1 MSGCSV
7 MWPSPMRMMKTTA
20 RKLLAALAF
29 FSGSLGAV
37 PLSAMA
43 DTCRAAHFDGVA
55 FTLCE
60 VQAGVDLR
68 LFHSGPAGL
77 LGSFSAVNDLLA
89 IEGKALAFAMNS
101 GMYHRDREP
110 VGLYVE
116 NGVERTGV
124 QTRAS
129 DDNFGM
135 LPNGVF
141 CINEAGFSITDSRE
155 FAQTAR
161 ACRFATQSG
170 PMMVKQGALHP
181 RFIPGGDSKY
191 IRNGVGVSADGQRAV
206 FAISEES
213 VNFDT
218 FGRLFRDELALPDAL
233 YFDGKISRLYAPALR
248 RSDMGLPMGPIVGL
262 VVPKP

>member
-1 MSGCSV
+1 MNACNAIWHS
-7 MWPSPMRMMKTTA
+7 RTMMMM
-20 RKLLAALAF
+20 RKLLAVLGFFALHGFSPAF
-29 FSGSLGAV
+29 GAPCR
-37 PLSAMA
+37 PLS
-43 DTCRAAHFDGVA
+43 FEGVD
-55 FTLCE
+55 FTLCD
-60 VQAGVDLR
+60 VTADQDLR
-68 LFHSGPAGL
+68 LFHSDASGDL
-77 LGSFSAVNDLLA
+77 LGSFAAVNTALA
-89 IEGKALAFAMNS
+89 AEGKVLAFAMNA

-110 VGLYVE
+110 VGLYIE
-116 NGVERTGV
+116 QGLQRAPV

-141 CINEAGFSITDSRE
+141 CIGAAGFRILDSRD
-155 FAQTAR
+155 FAA
-161 ACRFATQSG
+161 APLPCHHATQSG
-170 PMMVKQGALHP
+170 PLMVKQGNLHP

-206 FAISEES
+206 FAISEDS

-248 RSDMGLPMGPIVGL
+248 RSDLGLPMGPIVGL

>member
-1 MSGCSV
+1 
-7 MWPSPMRMMKTTA
+7 MR
-20 RKLLAALAF
+20 
-29 FSGSLGAV
+29 
-37 PLSAMA
+37 
-43 DTCRAAHFDGVA
+43 FDGVD

-60 VQAGVDLR
+60 VQAGADLR
-68 LFHSGPAGL
+68 LFHSGPKGL
-77 LGSFSAVNDLLA
+77 LGSFGAVNDLLA
-89 IEGKALAFAMNS
+89 GEGKTLAFAMNA

-110 VGLYVE
+110 VGLYIE
-116 NGVERTGV
+116 NGVQRTAV
-124 QTRAS
+124 QTGAS
-129 DDNFGM
+129 NDNFGM

-141 CINEAGFSITDSRE
+141 CIGETGFSITDSRD
-155 FAQTAR
+155 FAQAPKT
-161 ACRFATQSG
+161 CRFATQSG
-170 PMMVKQGALHP
+170 PMMVKQGVLHP

-206 FAISEES
+206 FAISEDS

-233 YFDGKISRLYAPALR
+233 YFDGKISRLYAPGLR

>member
-1 MSGCSV
+1 
-7 MWPSPMRMMKTTA
+7 MMLRLA
-20 RKLLAALAF
+20 VALLLAPVAAEAVECRDTSF
-29 FSGSLGAV
+29 EGASYTV
-37 PLSAMA
+37 
-43 DTCRAAHFDGVA
+43 
-55 FTLCE
+55 CE
-60 VQAGVDLR
+60 VAAGEDLR
-68 LFHSGPAGL
+68 LFHSGPDGTF
-77 LGSFSAVNDLLA
+77 GSFRNVDEALGA
-89 IEGKALAFAMNS
+89 EGKALGFAMNA
-101 GMYHRDREP
+101 GMYHRDLAP

-116 NGVERTGV
+116 DGVEVSKLVTNDGPG
-124 QTRAS
+124 
-129 DDNFGM
+129 NFGM

-141 CINEAGFSITDSRE
+141 CIGEAGFSITDSRD
-155 FAQTAR
+155 FAAAPK

-170 PMMVKQGALHP
+170 PMMVKQGVLHP

-206 FAISEES
+206 FAISEDS

-248 RSDMGLPMGPIVGL
+248 RSDMGMPMGPIVGL